1 MNELLGFPWLQTLS
15 AAALVGSLWVYVL
28 LDGAD
33 LGAGML
39 CAFQRDA
46 AARHQLNLSLLPVWD
61 GNETWLVLA
70 AGGLLG
76 LFPLAYA
83 IILSALYVPVF
94 TLLLAL
100 VARGMAIEYRHYAPR
115 LFDAMLVVGSLLA
128 SASQGVIVGSLITGI
143 PNDGQQFTGTGREWL
158 NPFPLFCS
166 MALIT
171 GYCLMGAGW
180 LNWRCSGKVEARA
193 RGIIPWLSAL
203 TIVLVTGLLLWTLFL
218 HETWRQHLLNPW
230 LWGPLIAVA
239 AAGLVLL
246 WIGLT
251 RRHGFLPMVAI
262 QILVSCAFAALAFTL
277 FPFIVP
283 VNLVIQQA
291 AAPVKTQQFLLICF
305 GLLAPIT
312 LAYNTWA
319 FRVFSGKIH

>member
-83 IILSALYVPVF
+83 IMLSALYVPVF
-94 TLLLAL
+94 TMLLAL

-115 LFDAMLVVGSLLA
+115 LFDVMLVVGSLLA

-158 NPFPLFCS
+158 SPFPLFCS

-180 LNWRCSGKVEARA
+180 LYWRCSGKIEARA

-203 TIVLVTGLLLWTLFL
+203 TIVLVAGLLLWTLFL
-218 HETWRQHLLNPW
+218 HETWRQHLTNPW
-230 LWGPLIAVA
+230 LWGPLITVA
-239 AAGLVLL
+239 AAGLALL
-246 WIGLT
+246 WTGLT
-251 RRHGFLPMVAI
+251 RRHAFLPMVAI

-291 AAPVKTQQFLLICF
+291 APVKTQQFLLICF